1 MTTNLRLVYDNHRI
15 AKLVAAEFGDAPRLA
30 HFLAQCLTAFDEKSV
45 AEEIGRDVYQAVL
58 RHFRQELALR
68 FGLLAGGKML
78 LRDISEE
85 RSRRVLA
92 QFGPHIAQA
101 RECFDAKVT
110 ERGIDKIYVFE
121 AMAKRLLVSSLVA
134 TSHDVEYPRD
144 RDRLARIA
152 FLAWMASSPR
162 RPAVLGNTA
171 TALGVLVDNLLAGD
185 GELTGVTLPAPA
197 LKIVQ
202 PVPRLRLVENND

>member
-1 MTTNLRLVYDNHRI
+1 MATNIRLVYDSHRV
-15 AKLVAAEFGDAPRLA
+15 AKLVSAEFADAPRLA

-58 RHFRQELALR
+58 RHLRQELTSR
-68 FGLLAGGKML
+68 FGTFVKGEML
-78 LRDISEE
+78 LRDIDEE
-85 RSRRVLA
+85 RARRVLS
-92 QFGPHIAQA
+92 QFGPHVVQVH
-101 RECFDAKVT
+101 EYFVAKVT
-110 ERGIDKIYVFE
+110 ERGIDEIYLFY
-121 AMAKRLLVSSLVA
+121 AMAKKALVSSLVV

-144 RDRLARIA
+144 RDRLAYIA

-171 TALGVLVDNLLAGD
+171 TGLGVLVDKLLADD

-202 PVPRLRLVENND
+202 PVPHLRLVENND